1 MRHDGGV
8 RTRFSKLAGLCA
20 LSMMLASCSGGGER
34 PRPAETPPAAPTMA
48 TGASDWRRVA
58 TDRDR
63 DRVRRWR
70 DAWMAALPAARRAD
84 AKAVAAEGALFD
96 PDRALADP
104 TPPPGRYRC
113 RVFKLGAARAGGLDF
128 VAYPYFACRVGDEG
142 EVLSLFKETG
152 SQRQVGLLFDD
163 SPSRMVFVGTLVL
176 GDEQRALD
184 YGQDADRDMIG
195 LFERIGERR
204 WRLALPWPRF
214 ESQLDVVELVP
225 AP

>member
-1 MRHDGGV
+1 V
-8 RTRFSKLAGLCA
+8 SN
-20 LSMMLASCSGGGER
+20 
-34 PRPAETPPAAPTMA
+34 
-48 TGASDWRRVA
+48 
-58 TDRDR
+58 
-63 DRVRRWR
+63 
-70 DAWMAALPAARRAD
+70 
-84 AKAVAAEGALFD
+84 
-96 PDRALADP
+96 
-104 TPPPGRYRC
+104 
-113 RVFKLGAARAGGLDF
+113 
-128 VAYPYFACRVGDEG
+128 EG

-152 SQRQVGLLFDD
+152 SQRQVGLLLAD

-204 WRLALPWPRF
+204 WRLSLPWPRF